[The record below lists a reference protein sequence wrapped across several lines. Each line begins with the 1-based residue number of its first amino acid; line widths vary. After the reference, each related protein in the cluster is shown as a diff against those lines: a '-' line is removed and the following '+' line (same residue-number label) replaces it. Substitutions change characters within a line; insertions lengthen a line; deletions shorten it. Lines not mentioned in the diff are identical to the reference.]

1 MPNFPPIR
9 EQMKIIRSGVA
20 EIISEEQLEKKLRKA
35 EDSGKPLVVKLGC
48 DPSRP
53 DLHIG
58 HGVVLRKLRHF
69 QDLGHQSVLVIGD
82 FTALIGDPS
91 GRNKTRPQLTE
102 EEVAEFGKTYVD
114 QASHILDFETL
125 KIVHNSKWL
134 SAMNFNDVIRLAS
147 RYTVARMLERD
158 DFEKRY
164 QSGVPI
170 SIHEFLYPLAQA
182 MDSIQLK
189 ADIELGGTDQKF
201 NLLVGR
207 DLQKDHGQTP
217 QVVIT
222 TPLLEG
228 TDGVQKMSKSYDNYI
243 AFTDSPRQMY
253 GKTMSIP
260 DVLLETYFEFASDT
274 QGSKLTSIRKQLKDS
289 SVNLRDLKRRL
300 AREIVTLYHSKSAAK
315 YAEEEFDTI
324 FVKDEIPADIETW
337 RATVNPVGILE
348 LLAESGLASSKRDAR
363 RLIEQGAVRVDG
375 ERISG
380 ITAEI
385 DVSQSRILKVGKR
398 RFLKVSV

>member
-1 MPNFPPIR
+1 
-9 EQMKIIRSGVA
+9 
-20 EIISEEQLEKKLRKA
+20 
-35 EDSGKPLVVKLGC
+35 
-48 DPSRP
+48 
-53 DLHIG
+53 
-58 HGVVLRKLRHF
+58 
-69 QDLGHQSVLVIGD
+69 
-82 FTALIGDPS
+82 
-91 GRNKTRPQLTE
+91 
-102 EEVAEFGKTYVD
+102 
-114 QASHILDFETL
+114 
-125 KIVHNSKWL
+125 
-134 SAMNFNDVIRLAS
+134 
-147 RYTVARMLERD
+147 
-158 DFEKRY
+158 
-164 QSGVPI
+164 
-170 SIHEFLYPLAQA
+170 
-182 MDSIQLK
+182 
-189 ADIELGGTDQKF
+189 
-201 NLLVGR
+201 
-207 DLQKDHGQTP
+207 
-217 QVVIT
+217 
-222 TPLLEG
+222 
-228 TDGVQKMSKSYDNYI
+228 
-243 AFTDSPRQMY
+243 MY